1 MAANQ
6 MDQNTSGQTEE
17 KDQNVYS
24 FMMQIVQEKHGDDI
38 DMDILNSEADI
49 LYDIFGDVLLQYFE
63 PQLDAEQKQQF
74 DKYVEAGEDQENL
87 LNFLVEAIP
96 DLEQQ
101 IIQVLVKFRTDYLSG
116 KLEAKAR
123 SAQDGQDGQETPSDQ
138 GSQIEGEGGDPLSA
152 SS

>member
-6 MDQNTSGQTEE
+6 MSQNSTGQVEE

-63 PQLDAEQKQQF
+63 PQLNAEQKQQF
-74 DKYVEAGEDQENL
+74 DKYVEAGEDQDNL
-87 LNFLVEAIP
+87 LNFLVEVIP

-116 KLEAKAR
+116 KLEAQ
-123 SAQDGQDGQETPSDQ
+123 AQESQVDQEGQSGSKGQSGQPQT
-138 GSQIEGEGGDPLSA
+138 DPLT
-152 SS
+152 